1 MKLTMVLLAV
11 LLTGCATT
19 GGQDMSAEQL
29 RAVAADKNFSA
40 VCSTVTGLWGQGKFV
55 FVNID
60 KSVVV
65 NGAIS
70 VDANCLVTM
79 SNGPATITKQAGAV
93 VNVPLPVAIIP
104 HLVQ

>member
-1 MKLTMVLLAV
+1 MMRGLIAV
-11 LLTGCATT
+11 LAALLSSCATT
-19 GGQDMSAEQL
+19 GGQEMTAEQL

-40 VCSTVTGLWGQGKFV
+40 VCSTVAGIWGTGKFV

-70 VDANCLVTM
+70 VDANCLVNM
-79 SNGPATITKQAGAV
+79 SNEPTTAVTKAQHPKV
-93 VNVPLPVAIIP
+93 VVT
-104 HLVQ
+104 VQ